1 MVVTDDLMIDLGDK
15 WCWSGGDGEMM
26 RSEGRQSRTRT
37 REWSLVTLAWSGLC
51 VLYSAASTTVTTA
64 VCLVQV

>member
-1 MVVTDDLMIDLGDK
+1 MIDLGDK

-37 REWSLVTLAWSGLC
+37 REWSLVTLALVWSLC
-51 VLYSAASTTVTTA
+51 IVFC
-64 VCLVQV
+64 CLHHCHYCCLPGKGVELGAEN